1 MQAYRAKITHALS
14 AEQLVEYPDGVL
26 IVDEHGKIIHCGNYA
41 ELAHTVPA
49 HCQWHDYR
57 ESLITPGFVD
67 CHVHLPQLDCRNKT
81 GYTLLDWLKNY
92 IYPAEE
98 KFSNPDFAAS
108 IAQRF
113 FDELLAHGITTAAV
127 YSTVHFE
134 ATNVAFQIAEE
145 KGLRVVLGQVL
156 MDQNAPASLL
166 KPTSQ
171 LLKETE
177 QLIAKWHKKNDRLY
191 YAVTPRFALTCSE
204 KILSA
209 AGKLAQSSG
218 AYFQTHLAE
227 TKDEIAQAKALH
239 SFEDY
244 AAFYEDKHCLGKHS
258 LFAHCIHLN
267 SHEWDRLAHHQCKVA
282 HCPTSNVF
290 LQSGTMPIAELD
302 KRSICY
308 GFGTDVGAGPTFE
321 MQEVMAC
328 AHQVHSRTMMN
339 DRKAFYLA
347 TLGGAKALSLADKI
361 GNFEKGKAADFVIF
375 DGANMSNATQK
386 VFVNGICVKT

>member
-1 MQAYRAKITHALS
+1 MQAYRAKISHALS
-14 AEQLVEYPDGVL
+14 ADQVLEYQDGVL
-26 IVDEHGKIIHCGNYA
+26 VVDEHGKIFNCGNYTEVA
-41 ELAHTVPA
+41 PTLPA
-49 HCQWHDYR
+49 HCQWHDCR
-57 ESLITPGFVD
+57 GNLITPGFVD

-98 KFSNPDFAAS
+98 KFSNPDFAAQ

-134 ATNVAFQIAEE
+134 ATDVAFHIAEE

-166 KPTSQ
+166 KPTAQ

-177 QLIAKWHKKNDRLY
+177 QLISKWHRKNDRLY
-191 YAVTPRFALTCSE
+191 YAVTPRFALTCSDT
-204 KILSA
+204 ILTA
-209 AGKLAQSSG
+209 AGKLAQASG

-227 TKDEIAQAKALH
+227 TLDEIAQAKALH

-244 AAFYEDKHCLGKHS
+244 AAFYEDKHCLGTHS
-258 LFAHCIHLN
+258 LFAHCIHLE
-267 SHEWDRLAHHQCKVA
+267 SHEWDRLAACQCKVA

-302 KRSICY
+302 KRNMSY
-308 GFGTDVGAGPTFE
+308 GFGTDVGAGPTFA
-321 MQEVMAC
+321 MQEVISC
-328 AHQVHSRTMMN
+328 AQHVHPKKMMS
-339 DRKAFYLA
+339 DSKAFYLA
-347 TLGGAKALSLADKI
+347 TLGGAQALSLSDKI
-361 GNFEKGKAADFVIF
+361 GNFEKGKSADFIIFEHEKINSNVI
-375 DGANMSNATQK
+375 K
-386 VFVNGICVKT
+386 VFVNGTCVKT